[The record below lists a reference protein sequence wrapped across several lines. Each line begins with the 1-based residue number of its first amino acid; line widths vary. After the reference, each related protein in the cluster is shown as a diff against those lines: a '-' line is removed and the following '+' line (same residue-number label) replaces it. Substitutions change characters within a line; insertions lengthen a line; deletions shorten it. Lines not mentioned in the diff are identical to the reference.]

1 MITTSS
7 NTEVRY
13 SRTKTTCDQ
22 NHIPEIL
29 SKSLTEAV
37 IGRGATECTVAAK
50 KKSNSEICNFRP
62 QKLRF
67 FGCKKFFY
75 NEIPFSDLILL
86 DLAQKLQSPML
97 RNKITWQ

>member
-7 NTEVRY
+7 NTEVKY

-37 IGRGATECTVAAK
+37 IGRGATECTAVQ
-50 KKSNSEICNFRP
+50 SEGVTSAQILAIHRITSDNGRLAVFDH
-62 QKLRF
+62 Q
-67 FGCKKFFY
+67 
-75 NEIPFSDLILL
+75 ESDLIPKQNFPLKEL
-86 DLAQKLQSPML
+86 DGEPKD
-97 RNKITWQ
+97 

>member
-7 NTEVRY
+7 NTEVKY

-37 IGRGATECTVAAK
+37 IGRGATKCTAVQSDGVTSAQILAIHRIT
-50 KKSNSEICNFRP
+50 SDNSR
-62 QKLRF
+62 LAV
-67 FGCKKFFY
+67 FY
-75 NEIPFSDLILL
+75 HQESDLTSKQNFPLKEL
-86 DLAQKLQSPML
+86 DGEPKD
-97 RNKITWQ
+97 